1 MKKITLTLLTL
12 CMVYSIS
19 LFAQAPEAFKYQAVL
34 RNADGELIAGQD
46 VSLRISVLHLTPSGE
61 TVYSEEHAATT
72 NDYGIVSLTIGEGD
86 PLSGDFSLIPW
97 NEGDKFLKIEIF
109 EQATSSYAQLGTFQ
123 LLSVPYAL
131 FASSASKLGEHVE
144 YSSSLDTLFVV
155 KDHNGNPVFVVYPE
169 GAEVIT
175 SNETKG
181 RLGGFAVSG
190 RTSTRGENS
199 EYLVVTPD
207 STRIYVNEPLQKG
220 QLGGFAVSGRTS
232 TKGLVNDYLFVTGDS
247 TRVYVNEDESKGRLG
262 GFAVSG
268 RTSTK
273 GLLNDYLQ
281 VSRDST
287 RIYIPEST
295 IKGRLGG
302 FAVSGRTSNK
312 GLINDYFNISGTTT
326 AEQIIDESRVIW
338 YPEKS
343 AFLAGELN
351 IPSPDSVGEFS
362 MALGYRNNA
371 IGKWSQA
378 MGYQS
383 IARGPYSTAIG
394 YETIADTNS
403 FAFGRGTKA
412 LGFNS
417 FAFGTVGL
425 DSLGTPTSN
434 YTIASGDYSFAF
446 GLGSEALGT
455 GAFVLGTNCMAIGD
469 FSTAAG
475 FQTEAFGFGSTA
487 MGGNNIAGG
496 PYSLAFGSDNQAQ
509 GFASVAFGL
518 GNIAEGLQS
527 FVTGKSNTASGVS
540 SVALGISNNVI
551 GDGAFAAGTLNTA
564 SETNA
569 IAFGY
574 NNTSSGSNSF
584 TAGLANESIGNS
596 AASFGSENMNAGDL
610 SLVIG
615 FGNQITPDGDAAFA
629 AGFNNEASG
638 QGSIAAGE
646 ANKAS
651 GKYSVALGYN
661 NESPAYGS
669 FVIGRLNQS
678 RTANSNEEWT
688 GEDPLFVVGNGTGGA
703 PIPYNDAFVIYQNG
717 NAEID
722 GNFYP
727 VENNL
732 YDLGSSGNRWRDIY
746 TDGAVTTSDSRLKTN
761 ILNISYGLATVM
773 KLKPVSFLWK
783 EKTEEG
789 IRLGLIAQEVK
800 PVINEIVVVGDDEN
814 QTLGIRYTEL
824 IPVLIKSI
832 QEQQEI
838 IDKQTKKN
846 NELKAQLEKIT
857 QRLTE
862 LEEKVK

>member
-1 MKKITLTLLTL
+1 MKKLALIFLAITCL
-12 CMVYSIS
+12 VSS
-19 LFAQAPEAFKYQAVL
+19 LFAQAPEAFKYQAVIK
-34 RNADGELIAGQD
+34 NTDGEIISGQEVSIKISILNENPTGD
-46 VSLRISVLHLTPSGE
+46 V
-61 TVYSEEHAATT
+61 VYSEEHSVTT
-72 NDYGIVSLTIGEGD
+72 NNIGMVSLIIGEGS
-86 PLSGDFSLIPW
+86 LLTGDFSQIPW
-97 NEGDKFLKIEIF
+97 NEGDKFLKIEIDDSGG
-109 EQATSSYAQLGTFQ
+109 SSYAELGTFQ

-131 FASSASKLGEHVE
+131 FASSASKLGNNVE
-144 YSSSLDTLFVV
+144 YSASPDTLFVV
-155 KDHNGNPVFVVYPE
+155 KDHEGNAVFVVYPD

-175 SNETKG
+175 NNNLKG

-190 RTSTRGENS
+190 RTSTKGENS

-220 QLGGFAVSGRTS
+220 RLGGFAVSGRTS
-232 TKGLVNDYLFVTGDS
+232 TKGLVNDYFYVTGDS
-247 TRVYVNEDESKGRLG
+247 TRIYVNEDESKGRLG

-273 GLLNDYLQ
+273 GLYYDYLQ
-281 VSRDST
+281 VTKDST
-287 RIYIPEST
+287 RVYISESET
-295 IKGRLGG
+295 KGRLGG

-312 GLINDYFNISGTTT
+312 EGLLNDYFNISGTKT
-326 AEQIIDESRVIW
+326 AEQILNESRVMW

-351 IPSPDSVGEFS
+351 IPSSDSVGEFS

-434 YTIASGDYSFAF
+434 YTTATGDYSFAF
-446 GLGSEALGT
+446 GLGSEAIGT
-455 GAFVLGTNCMAIGD
+455 GAFVLGTNCSALGD

-475 FQTEAFGFGSTA
+475 FQTEALGFGSTA
-487 MGGNNIAGG
+487 MGGKNTAGG
-496 PYSLAFGSDNQAQ
+496 PYSLAFGSDNQAM

-518 GNIAEGLQS
+518 GNTAEGLQS
-527 FVTGKSNTASGVS
+527 FVAGRGNTATGVS
-540 SVALGISNNVI
+540 AVALGISNNVT
-551 GDGAFAAGTLNTA
+551 GDGAFAAGNLNIA
-564 SETNA
+564 SKTNA
-569 IAFGY
+569 IAFGN

-584 TAGLANESIGNS
+584 TAGSGNESIGNT
-596 AASFGSENMNAGDL
+596 AVSFGSGNINAGDV

-615 FGNQITPDGDAAFA
+615 SGNEITSNGDAAFA
-629 AGFNNEASG
+629 AGFNTTASG
-638 QGSIAAGE
+638 QGAIVSG
-646 ANKAS
+646 NTTTAS
-651 GKYSVALGYN
+651 GYYSAAFGYN
-661 NESPAYGS
+661 NVAPAYGS
-669 FVIGRLNQS
+669 FVIGRWNAS
-678 RTANSNEEWT
+678 RTANSSSSWN
-688 GEDPLFVVGNGTGGA
+688 GNDPVFVVGNGTGGA
-703 PIPYNDAFVIYQNG
+703 PYPYNDAFVIYQNG

-727 VENNL
+727 VQNEV
-732 YDLGSSGNRWRDIY
+732 YDLGTPGNRWRSIY
-746 TDGAVTTSDSRLKTN
+746 ANDVVKTSDARLKTN
-761 ILNISYGLATVM
+761 IRDISYGLATV
-773 KLKPVSFLWK
+773 LQLRPVNFLWK
-783 EKTEEG
+783 NDPDKG
-789 IRLGLIAQEVK
+789 VSLGLIAQEVQ
-800 PVINEIVVVGDDEN
+800 PFINEVVNVGDDEN
-814 QTLGIRYTEL
+814 QTLGIRYSEL

-838 IDKQTKKN
+838 IDEQIEKN
-846 NELKAQLEKIT
+846 KELKIQLEDIT
-857 QRLTE
+857 QRLIE